1 MIGQGCFP
9 HTPPLRRNPMKR
21 LFTLIPV
28 LVFCLLCAPAALADT
43 VKTTYLDQN
52 GIITSQSATPVTD
65 SETAWSDGW
74 YVAQDDVT
82 FTSDINVTGS
92 VNLILADNCKL
103 TVNGSIL
110 VNDTSS
116 LSIYAQSTDDMGNL
130 AVTSSSDNAA
140 IGSSWRGNGGA
151 VHIYGG
157 HVTAINTSS
166 GAAIGSG
173 SNTLGT
179 GVTVTISGGIVNATS
194 SGSGA
199 AIGMGTPGS
208 NSGVCDVTISGGTV
222 NAITQN
228 GSSVA
233 IGGSD
238 SNGSGCSVTLSGGTV
253 IATHNGSGAAIEGN
267 TINITNST
275 VNASCSLDAGGT
287 NALRGTVIVT
297 PGAQPLKISAGD
309 KEDTIAQ
316 LKGSPFSTTTN
327 ITDLVDGGRVF
338 HCEPLQTV
346 PVSYLGE
353 DGSTATCSAAQE
365 VTRADRYW
373 SAGWYVVQSDVTIPD
388 NITVT
393 GDVKLI
399 LADNY
404 TLTVE
409 DSIVVNTGNT
419 FTVYAQSTDIDKMGK
434 LNVTANTFSYAAIGG
449 GSDNAGIVNI
459 YGGNITARTNS
470 RGTGAGIG
478 GANGKVGGTVNI
490 YGGMVDTA
498 AHYGA
503 AIGGGMSDQGATV
516 KIYGGTVEAY
526 SHSGAAIG
534 SGESGQGGTV
544 NISGGNVTAKSLGTG
559 AAIGGGEGGQVGTV
573 TISGGTVGASS
584 ASGAAI
590 GSGKSGKGGTVTISD
605 GNVTAN
611 TNGSNYSAAIG
622 DGNNASAGIVNI
634 SGGIVNATSTGDG
647 AAIGTGYRS
656 SDSNA
661 SAVNISGGTV
671 TAISSGEKSGSAIGT
686 GNSDSY
692 VVVKISD
699 GTVTATSSGANS
711 GSAIG
716 KSGTGSGTVTVDI
729 SGGTITATSSGEKSG
744 SAIGKSGTGSGTV
757 TVNISGGTVTAY
769 NTNNNDAV
777 NGTVTI
783 NPAGQAIKVLAGNS
797 ESDNQQLEGSP
808 FTKVNEITSLLTGK
822 HWFHS
827 EVTSIQLVTGI
838 TLDPTTLTLKL
849 GDTTTPTLT
858 ATVAPANATNPALRW
873 TSSNDAVVTVDAGTT
888 RMSRAVIITAKAPGT
903 AVITAEATD
912 DSGVKASCTV
922 TVEAAPVSTETPAP
936 TKAPSPTEVP
946 SPTEAPDSTTSSNNS
961 TSSVSATPTAT
972 PVPVAQNHTVSTAAT
987 AIPQTGDESNPA
999 LWLGL
1004 LAVSALALGG
1014 LAFYKY
1020 KHRK

>member
-1 MIGQGCFP
+1 
-9 HTPPLRRNPMKR
+9 MKR

-28 LVFCLLCAPAALADT
+28 LVFCLLCAPAVLANP
-43 VKTTYLDQN
+43 VETTYLDQN
-52 GIITSQSATPVTD
+52 GTIQTCNNATVVTD
-65 SETAWSDGW
+65 VGTTWSDGW
-74 YVAQDDVT
+74 YVVQNDV
-82 FTSDINVTGS
+82 DITGDITVTGD
-92 VNLILADNCKL
+92 VNLILEDSRKL
-103 TVNGSIL
+103 TVYGSIA
-110 VNDTSS
+110 VKNGKTFT
-116 LSIYAQSTDDMGNL
+116 IYAQSTDQMGTL
-130 AVTSSSDNAA
+130 TVSSQN
-140 IGSSWRGNGGA
+140 
-151 VHIYGG
+151 
-157 HVTAINTSS
+157 
-166 GAAIGSG
+166 GAAIGNG
-173 SNTLGT
+173 WYGN
-179 GVTVTISGGIVNATS
+179 GVTVNIYGGNVDATTS
-194 SGSGA
+194 DGAAPAIGSDTTVSGSA
-199 AIGMGTPGS
+199 
-208 NSGVCDVTISGGTV
+208 VTISNATV
-222 NAITQN
+222 T
-228 GSSVA
+228 
-233 IGGSD
+233 
-238 SNGSGCSVTLSGGTV
+238 
-253 IATHNGSGAAIEGN
+253 ATHTRNGAGIQAA

-309 KEDTIAQ
+309 NEDTIAQ
-316 LKGSPFSTTTN
+316 LDGSPFSAATN
-327 ITDLVDGGRVF
+327 ITPLIQGGRVF
-338 HCEPLQTV
+338 HCELLQTV
-346 PVSYLGE
+346 TAPYLGA
-353 DGSTATCSAAQE
+353 DGSTTTCPPAQE
-365 VTRADRYW
+365 VTKADRTW
-373 SAGWYVVQSDVTIPD
+373 TNGWYVVNDNITIPD
-388 NITVT
+388 DVTVN
-393 GDVKLI
+393 GDVNLI
-399 LADNY
+399 LADTY
-404 TLTVE
+404 KLTV
-409 DSIVVNTGNT
+409 DGSIIVRGGNT
-419 FTVYAQSTDIDKMGK
+419 FTVYAQSIGDTMGS
-434 LNVTANTFSYAAIGG
+434 LGTTVHVANHNLSAIGG
-449 GSDNAGIVNI
+449 
-459 YGGNITARTNS
+459 
-470 RGTGAGIG
+470 
-478 GANGKVGGTVNI
+478 GGTVNI
-490 YGGMVDTA
+490 YGGNISAATRNSGPGAAIGGYASENGGTVNIYGGKVDA
-498 AHYGA
+498 ASGSGA
-503 AIGGGMSDQGATV
+503 AIGGGMSDHGSIV
-516 KIYGGTVEAY
+516 NISGGTVEAY

-544 NISGGNVTAKSLGTG
+544 TISGGNVTAKSLGTG

-584 ASGAAI
+584 AYGAAI

-634 SGGIVNATSTGDG
+634 SGGIVNATSSGDG

-671 TAISSGEKSGSAIGT
+671 TATSSGEKSGSAIGT
-686 GNSDSY
+686 GNSDSV

-729 SGGTITATSSGEKSG
+729 SGGTITATSSGANSG
-744 SAIGKSGTGSGTV
+744 SAIGKSGTCSGTV

-783 NPAGQAIKVLAGNS
+783 SPAGQAIKVLAGNS

-858 ATVAPANATNPALRW
+858 ATVAPANATNPSLRW

-888 RMSRAVIITAKAPGT
+888 RMSDAVIITAKAPGT

-912 DSGVKASCTV
+912 GSGVKASCTV

-946 SPTEAPDSTTSSNNS
+946 SPTKAPDSTTSSNNS

>member
-28 LVFCLLCAPAALADT
+28 LVFCLLCAPAVLADT
-43 VKTTYLDQN
+43 VETTYLDQN
-52 GIITSQSATPVTD
+52 GNLTSQSATPVTD
-65 SETAWSDGW
+65 AQNDVTWTDGW
-74 YVAQDDVT
+74 YVVQNDVNIT
-82 FTSDINVTGS
+82 GNITVTGD
-92 VNLILADNCKL
+92 VNLILENNCKL
-103 TVNGSIL
+103 TVDGSIA
-110 VNDTSS
+110 VENGKTFT
-116 LSIYAQSTDDMGNL
+116 IYARSTDQMGTLTVSSQSSAAIGNGWYGN
-130 AVTSSSDNAA
+130 AVTVNIYGGNVNATTSHNAAAA
-140 IGSSWRGNGGA
+140 IGSS
-151 VHIYGG
+151 
-157 HVTAINTSS
+157 SS
-166 GAAIGSG
+166 
-173 SNTLGT
+173 
-179 GVTVTISGGIVNATS
+179 
-194 SGSGA
+194 
-199 AIGMGTPGS
+199 P
-208 NSGVCDVTISGGTV
+208 D
-222 NAITQN
+222 N
-228 GSSVA
+228 GSSVT
-233 IGGSD
+233 I
-238 SNGSGCSVTLSGGTV
+238 SNANVT
-253 IATHNGSGAAIEGN
+253 ATHTGFGAGIEAT

-275 VNASCSLDAGGT
+275 VDASCSIDAGGT
-287 NALRGTVIVT
+287 LALNGTVTVT
-297 PGAQPLKISAGD
+297 PGAQPLKISAGE

-434 LNVTANTFSYAAIGG
+434 LNVITNTFNYAAIGG

-459 YGGNITARTNS
+459 YGGNINASRINNS
-470 RGTGAGIG
+470 GSGAGIG
-478 GANGKVGGTVNI
+478 GANGKGGGTVNI
-490 YGGMVDTA
+490 YGGNVYA
-498 AHYGA
+498 AANSSAG
-503 AIGGGMSDQGATV
+503 IGGGLNDQGATV
-516 KIYGGTVEAY
+516 NIYGGNVKAY

-534 SGESGQGGTV
+534 SGESGNNTTV

-611 TNGSNYSAAIG
+611 TNGSNDSAAIG
-622 DGNNASAGIVNI
+622 DGDYASAGIVNI

-671 TAISSGEKSGSAIGT
+671 TATSSGEKSGSAIGT
-686 GNSDSY
+686 GNSDSV

-699 GTVTATSSGANS
+699 GTVTATSSGEKS

-729 SGGTITATSSGEKSG
+729 SGGTITATSSGANSG

-757 TVNISGGTVTAY
+757 TVNISGGTVTAS

-808 FTKVNEITSLLTGK
+808 FTKVNEITRLLAGK

-849 GDTTTPTLT
+849 GDTTTATLT

-873 TSSNDAVVTVDAGTT
+873 TSNNDAVVTVDAGTT
-888 RMSRAVIITAKAPGT
+888 RMSDAVIITAKAPGT

>member
-1 MIGQGCFP
+1 
-9 HTPPLRRNPMKR
+9 MKR

-28 LVFCLLCAPAALADT
+28 LVFCLLCAPAVLADT
-43 VKTTYLDQN
+43 VGTTYLDQN
-52 GIITSQSATPVTD
+52 GTLTSQSATPVTD
-65 SETAWSDGW
+65 AQNDVTWTDGW
-74 YVAQDDVT
+74 YVVQNDV
-82 FTSDINVTGS
+82 DITGDITVTGD
-92 VNLILADNCKL
+92 VNLILEDSRKL
-103 TVNGSIL
+103 TVDGSIL
-110 VNDTSS
+110 VNDTSR

-130 AVTSSSDNAA
+130 AVTSASYNAA
-140 IGSSWRGNGGA
+140 IGSSWHGKGGA
-151 VHIYGG
+151 VYIYGG

-173 SNTLGT
+173 SDTLGT

-233 IGGSD
+233 IGGSGSD

-275 VNASCSLDAGGT
+275 VTASCNGSRALKGNVNVDPAGQ
-287 NALRGTVIVT
+287 RFMVIA
-297 PGAQPLKISAGD
+297 GESA
-309 KEDTIAQ
+309 DTAIQ
-316 LKGSPFSTTTN
+316 LEGSPFTESKD
-327 ITDLVDGGRVF
+327 ITDLVKGQKWF

-346 PVSYLGE
+346 SVPYLGE
-353 DGSTATCSAAQE
+353 DGNTVTCSAAQE

-409 DSIVVNTGNT
+409 GSIVVNEGNT
-419 FTVYAQSTDIDKMGK
+419 FTVYAQSTDNMGNLK
-434 LNVTANTFSYAAIGG
+434 VVSKVVSSAAIG
-449 GSDNAGIVNI
+449 STNSNNAGTVNI
-459 YGGNITARTNS
+459 IGGNINS
-470 RGTGAGIG
+470 TTVSSSTGAAIG
-478 GANGKVGGTVNI
+478 GANGSGAGTVNI
-490 YGGMVDTA
+490 YGGMVYVA
-498 AHYGA
+498 SYSGA
-503 AIGGGMSDQGATV
+503 GIGGGMSDQGATV
-516 KIYGGTVEAY
+516 NIYGGTVEAD

-534 SGESGQGGTV
+534 SGKSGNGATV
-544 NISGGNVTAKSLGTG
+544 NISGGDVTAKSLGTG

-573 TISGGTVGASS
+573 TISDGIVDAYSVY
-584 ASGAAI
+584 GAAI
-590 GSGKSGKGGTVTISD
+590 GSGKSG
-605 GNVTAN
+605 
-611 TNGSNYSAAIG
+611 NGA
-622 DGNNASAGIVNI
+622 
-634 SGGIVNATSTGDG
+634 
-647 AAIGTGYRS
+647 
-656 SDSNA
+656 
-661 SAVNISGGTV
+661 
-671 TAISSGEKSGSAIGT
+671 
-686 GNSDSY
+686 
-692 VVVKISD
+692 
-699 GTVTATSSGANS
+699 
-711 GSAIG
+711 
-716 KSGTGSGTVTVDI
+716 
-729 SGGTITATSSGEKSG
+729 
-744 SAIGKSGTGSGTV
+744 
-757 TVNISGGTVTAY
+757 TVNISGGTVTAS
-769 NTNNNDAV
+769 NTYNNDAV

-783 NPAGQAIKVLAGNS
+783 SPAGQAIKVLAGNS
-797 ESDNQQLEGSP
+797 ESDKQQLEGSP
-808 FTKVNEITSLLTGK
+808 FTEGNKITSLLAGK

-849 GDTTTPTLT
+849 GDTTTATLT
-858 ATVAPANATNPALRW
+858 VTVAPANATNPALRW

-888 RMSRAVIITAKAPGT
+888 RMSGAVIITAKAPGT

-912 DSGVKASCTV
+912 GSGVKASCTV
-922 TVEAAPVSTETPAP
+922 TVESAPVSTETPAP

-1014 LAFYKY
+1014 LPFHKY
-1020 KHRK
+1020 KHPQ

>member
-28 LVFCLLCAPAALADT
+28 LVFCLLCAPAVLANP
-43 VKTTYLDQN
+43 VETTYLDQN
-52 GIITSQSATPVTD
+52 GTITSQSATPVTD
-65 SETAWSDGW
+65 AQNDVTWSDGW
-74 YVAQDDVT
+74 YVVQNDV
-82 FTSDINVTGS
+82 DITGNITVTGD
-92 VNLILADNCKL
+92 VKLILEDSRKL

-116 LSIYAQSTDDMGNL
+116 LSIYVQSTDDMGNL

-140 IGSSWRGNGGA
+140 IGSSWHGNGGA

-157 HVTAINTSS
+157 HVTAINTSF

-275 VNASCSLDAGGT
+275 VTASCNGSR
-287 NALRGTVIVT
+287 ALKGNVTVA
-297 PGAQPLKISAGD
+297 PANQPLMVIAGESA
-309 KEDTIAQ
+309 DTAIQ
-316 LKGSPFSTTTN
+316 LEGSPFTESKD
-327 ITDLVDGGRVF
+327 ITDLVKGQKWF
-338 HCEPLQTV
+338 HCELMQTIAV
-346 PVSYLGE
+346 DYLDQ
-353 DGSTATCSAAQE
+353 DGSMKNCPAAQE

-373 SAGWYVVQSDVTIPD
+373 SDGWYVVQGDVTIPD

-399 LADNY
+399 LADNCK
-404 TLTVE
+404 LTVE
-409 DSIVVNTGNT
+409 SSIVVNEGNT
-419 FTVYAQSTDIDKMGK
+419 FTVYAQSTDNMGNLK
-434 LNVTANTFSYAAIGG
+434 VVSKVVSSAAIG
-449 GSDNAGIVNI
+449 STNSNNAGTVNI
-459 YGGNITARTNS
+459 IGGNINS
-470 RGTGAGIG
+470 TTVSSSTGAAIG
-478 GANGKVGGTVNI
+478 GANGSGAGTVNI
-490 YGGMVDTA
+490 YGGMVYTA
-498 AHYGA
+498 SYSGA
-503 AIGGGMSDQGATV
+503 GIGGGLNDQGATV
-516 KIYGGTVEAY
+516 NIYGGNVKAY
-526 SHSGAAIG
+526 SYSGAAIG
-534 SGESGQGGTV
+534 SGKSGNDTTV
-544 NISGGNVTAKSLGTG
+544 NISGGDVTAKSLGTG
-559 AAIGGGEGGQVGTV
+559 AAIGGGEGGQGGTV
-573 TISGGTVGASS
+573 TISDGIVDAYS
-584 ASGAAI
+584 AYGAAI
-590 GSGKSGKGGTVTISD
+590 GSGKSG
-605 GNVTAN
+605 
-611 TNGSNYSAAIG
+611 NGA
-622 DGNNASAGIVNI
+622 
-634 SGGIVNATSTGDG
+634 
-647 AAIGTGYRS
+647 
-656 SDSNA
+656 
-661 SAVNISGGTV
+661 
-671 TAISSGEKSGSAIGT
+671 
-686 GNSDSY
+686 
-692 VVVKISD
+692 
-699 GTVTATSSGANS
+699 
-711 GSAIG
+711 
-716 KSGTGSGTVTVDI
+716 
-729 SGGTITATSSGEKSG
+729 
-744 SAIGKSGTGSGTV
+744 
-757 TVNISGGTVTAY
+757 TVNISGGTVTAS

-849 GDTTTPTLT
+849 GDTTTATLT

-873 TSSNDAVVTVDAGTT
+873 TSSNDAAVTVDAGTT
-888 RMSRAVIITAKAPGT
+888 RMSGAVIITAKAPGT
-903 AVITAEATD
+903 AVITAETTD
-912 DSGVKASCTV
+912 GSGVKASCTV

>member
-28 LVFCLLCAPAALADT
+28 LVFCLLCAPAVLANP
-43 VKTTYLDQN
+43 VETTYLDQN
-52 GIITSQSATPVTD
+52 GTLTSQSATPVTD
-65 SETAWSDGW
+65 AQNDVTWTDEW
-74 YVAQDDVT
+74 YVVQNNVNIT
-82 FTSDINVTGS
+82 GNITVTGD
-92 VNLILADNCKL
+92 VNLILENNCKL
-103 TVNGSIL
+103 TVDGSIL
-110 VNDTSS
+110 VNDASR
-116 LSIYAQSTDDMGNL
+116 LSIYAQSTDNMGNL
-130 AVTSSSDNAA
+130 AVTSASYNAA
-140 IGSSWRGNGGA
+140 IGSSWHGKGGA
-151 VHIYGG
+151 VYIYGG

-173 SNTLGT
+173 SDTLGT
-179 GVTVTISGGIVNATS
+179 GVTVNISGGIVNATS

-275 VNASCSLDAGGT
+275 VTASCNGSR
-287 NALRGTVIVT
+287 ALKGNVTVA
-297 PGAQPLKISAGD
+297 PANQPLMVIAGESA
-309 KEDTIAQ
+309 DTAIQ
-316 LKGSPFSTTTN
+316 LEGSPFTESKD
-327 ITDLVDGGRVF
+327 ITDLVKGQKWF
-338 HCEPLQTV
+338 HCEPLQIVSV
-346 PVSYLGE
+346 PYLGE
-353 DGSTATCSAAQE
+353 DGNTVTCSAAQE

-373 SAGWYVVQSDVTIPD
+373 SDGWYVVQSDVTIPD

-399 LADNY
+399 LADNCK
-404 TLTVE
+404 LTVKG
-409 DSIVVNTGNT
+409 SIVVNTGNT
-419 FTVYAQSTDIDKMGK
+419 FTVYAQSTDINKMGK
-434 LNVTANTFSYAAIGG
+434 LEVTANTFDYAAIGG
-449 GSDNAGIVNI
+449 GSGNDAGTVNI
-459 YGGNITARTNS
+459 YGGNINASRINNS
-470 RGTGAGIG
+470 GSGAGIG
-478 GANGKVGGTVNI
+478 GANGKGGGTVNI
-490 YGGMVDTA
+490 YGGKVYA
-498 AHYGA
+498 AANSSAG
-503 AIGGGMSDQGATV
+503 IGGGMSDQGAIV
-516 KIYGGTVEAY
+516 NISGGTVEAY

-534 SGESGQGGTV
+534 SGKSGNGATV
-544 NISGGNVTAKSLGTG
+544 NISGGDVTAKSLGTG
-559 AAIGGGEGGQVGTV
+559 AAIGGGEGGQ
-573 TISGGTVGASS
+573 
-584 ASGAAI
+584 
-590 GSGKSGKGGTVTISD
+590 GGTVTISD
-605 GNVTAN
+605 GIVDA
-611 TNGSNYSAAIG
+611 YSAY
-622 DGNNASAGIVNI
+622 
-634 SGGIVNATSTGDG
+634 G
-647 AAIGTGYRS
+647 AAIG
-656 SDSNA
+656 SD
-661 SAVNISGGTV
+661 
-671 TAISSGEKSGSAIGT
+671 KSGNA
-686 GNSDSY
+686 
-692 VVVKISD
+692 
-699 GTVTATSSGANS
+699 A
-711 GSAIG
+711 
-716 KSGTGSGTVTVDI
+716 
-729 SGGTITATSSGEKSG
+729 
-744 SAIGKSGTGSGTV
+744 

-783 NPAGQAIKVLAGNS
+783 SPAGQAIKVLAGNS

-808 FTKVNEITSLLTGK
+808 FTEGNEITSLLAGK

-849 GDTTTPTLT
+849 GDTTTATLT

-888 RMSRAVIITAKAPGT
+888 RMSGAAIITAKAPGT

-946 SPTEAPDSTTSSNNS
+946 SPTEAPDSTTRSNNS

>member
-28 LVFCLLCAPAALADT
+28 LVFCLLCAPAVLADT

-52 GIITSQSATPVTD
+52 GTLTPQSATPVTD

-157 HVTAINTSS
+157 HVTVTNTSS

-208 NSGVCDVTISGGTV
+208 MSGVCDVTISGGTV

-267 TINITNST
+267 TISITNST
-275 VNASCSLDAGGT
+275 VTASCNGSR
-287 NALRGTVIVT
+287 ALKGNVTVA
-297 PGAQPLKISAGD
+297 PANQPLMVIAGESA
-309 KEDTIAQ
+309 DTAIQ
-316 LKGSPFSTTTN
+316 LDGSPFSAATN
-327 ITDLVDGGRVF
+327 ITDLIQGGRVF
-338 HCEPLQTV
+338 HCELLQTV
-346 PVSYLGE
+346 TAPYLGE
-353 DGSTATCSAAQE
+353 DGSTTTCPSAQE
-365 VTRADRYW
+365 VTKADRTW
-373 SAGWYVVQSDVTIPD
+373 TNGWYVVNDNITIPD
-388 NITVT
+388 DVTVN

-404 TLTVE
+404 KLTV
-409 DSIVVNTGNT
+409 DGSIKVKKDNT
-419 FTVYAQSTDIDKMGK
+419 FTVYAQSTDDTMGS
-434 LNVTANTFSYAAIGG
+434 LETIVHIGNYGLSAIGG
-449 GSDNAGIVNI
+449 GGTVNI
-459 YGGNITARTNS
+459 YGGNITAATRS
-470 RGTGAGIG
+470 PSSGAAIG
-478 GANGKVGGTVNI
+478 GSQEENGGAVNI
-490 YGGMVDTA
+490 YGGKVYAA

-503 AIGGGMSDQGATV
+503 AIGGGMSDHGSIV
-516 KIYGGTVEAY
+516 NISGGTVEAY

-534 SGESGQGGTV
+534 SGESGNNTTV

-559 AAIGGGEGGQVGTV
+559 AAIGGGKGGYVGTV
-573 TISGGTVGASS
+573 TISDGTVYAYS

-590 GSGKSGKGGTVTISD
+590 GSGHGGHGGIVNISD
-605 GNVTAN
+605 GNVTATTTSSGN
-611 TNGSNYSAAIG
+611 AAIG
-622 DGNNASAGIVNI
+622 SGDGSTVNI
-634 SGGIVNATSTGDG
+634 SGGIVTATSSGDG
-647 AAIGTGYRS
+647 AAIGSGRNTSPSSNFSVNITGGEVNATNSRDGAAIGKS
-656 SDSNA
+656 VTDSGTV
-661 SAVNISGGTV
+661 AVTISGGTV
-671 TAISSGEKSGSAIGT
+671 TAS
-686 GNSDSY
+686 
-692 VVVKISD
+692 
-699 GTVTATSSGANS
+699 
-711 GSAIG
+711 
-716 KSGTGSGTVTVDI
+716 
-729 SGGTITATSSGEKSG
+729 
-744 SAIGKSGTGSGTV
+744 
-757 TVNISGGTVTAY
+757 
-769 NTNNNDAV
+769 NTNSKDAV
-777 NGTVTI
+777 NGTVVI
-783 NPAGQAIKVLAGNS
+783 SPAPAGSAIAVLAGNS

-808 FTKVNEITSLLTGK
+808 FTKVNEITSLLAGK

-849 GDTTTPTLT
+849 GDTTTATLT

-873 TSSNDAVVTVDAGTT
+873 TSNNDAVVTVDAGTT
-888 RMSRAVIITAKAPGT
+888 RMSDAVIITAKAPGT

-912 DSGVKASCTV
+912 GSGVKARCTV

>member
-52 GIITSQSATPVTD
+52 GILTPQSATLVTD
-65 SETAWSDGW
+65 AQNDVTWTDEW
-74 YVAQDDVT
+74 YVVQSNVNIT
-82 FTSDINVTGS
+82 GNITVTGD
-92 VNLILADNCKL
+92 VNLILENNCKL
-103 TVNGSIL
+103 TVDGSIL
-110 VNDTSS
+110 VNDASR

-130 AVTSSSDNAA
+130 AVTSASYNAA
-140 IGSSWRGNGGA
+140 IGSSWHGKGGGA
-151 VHIYGG
+151 VYIYGG
-157 HVTAINTSS
+157 HVTAINTGS

-173 SNTLGT
+173 SDTLGT
-179 GVTVTISGGIVNATS
+179 GVTVNISGGIVNATS

-208 NSGVCDVTISGGTV
+208 MSGVCDVTISGGTV
-222 NAITQN
+222 NAITQD

-238 SNGSGCSVTLSGGTV
+238 RNGSGCSVTLSGGTV

-275 VNASCSLDAGGT
+275 VTASCNGSR
-287 NALRGTVIVT
+287 ALKGNVTV
-297 PGAQPLKISAGD
+297 ALANQPLMVIAGESA
-309 KEDTIAQ
+309 DTAIQ

-393 GDVKLI
+393 GDVRLI

-409 DSIVVNTGNT
+409 GSIVVNTGNT
-419 FTVYAQSTDIDKMGK
+419 FTVYAQSTDINKMGK
-434 LNVTANTFSYAAIGG
+434 LEVTANTFDYAAIGG
-449 GSDNAGIVNI
+449 GSGNDAGTVNI
-459 YGGNITARTNS
+459 YGGNINASRINNS
-470 RGTGAGIG
+470 GSGAGIG
-478 GANGKVGGTVNI
+478 GANGKGGGTVNI
-490 YGGMVDTA
+490 YGGKVYA
-498 AHYGA
+498 AANSSAG
-503 AIGGGMSDQGATV
+503 IGGGMSDHGSIV
-516 KIYGGTVEAY
+516 NISGGTVEAY

-534 SGESGQGGTV
+534 SGESGNGTTV
-544 NISGGNVTAKSLGTG
+544 NISGGDVTAKSLGTG
-559 AAIGGGEGGQVGTV
+559 AAIGGGEGGQ
-573 TISGGTVGASS
+573 
-584 ASGAAI
+584 
-590 GSGKSGKGGTVTISD
+590 GGTVTISD
-605 GNVTAN
+605 GIVDA
-611 TNGSNYSAAIG
+611 YS
-622 DGNNASAGIVNI
+622 VY
-634 SGGIVNATSTGDG
+634 G
-647 AAIGTGYRS
+647 AAIG
-656 SDSNA
+656 SD
-661 SAVNISGGTV
+661 
-671 TAISSGEKSGSAIGT
+671 KSG
-686 GNSDSY
+686 N
-692 VVVKISD
+692 
-699 GTVTATSSGANS
+699 GA
-711 GSAIG
+711 
-716 KSGTGSGTVTVDI
+716 
-729 SGGTITATSSGEKSG
+729 
-744 SAIGKSGTGSGTV
+744 
-757 TVNISGGTVTAY
+757 TVNISGGTVTAS

-783 NPAGQAIKVLAGNS
+783 SPAGQAIKVLAGNS

-808 FTKVNEITSLLTGK
+808 FTEVNEITSLLAGK

-849 GDTTTPTLT
+849 GDTTTAALT

-888 RMSRAVIITAKAPGT
+888 RMSDAVIITAKAPGT

-912 DSGVKASCTV
+912 GSGVKASCTV